1 MKPRNSQSFIPVCC
15 YVSHSWGLLSTSTYF
30 FQESLK
36 TRVFGTSALSA
47 LSSRTKNASKIKTNF
62 EIKLRPL
69 GDPKLYS
76 KNSVLRGS
84 GPARAP
90 RGPPGVRISRTGG
103 FEIITRYENPWP
115 RASGRPP
122 YKRSKKA
129 EESVANTIAT
139 N

>member
-76 KNSVLRGS
+76 KNSDLRDSGPPRGTGDHTYHWGS
-84 GPARAP
+84 GVHGPWAPAHRLTPAPPGPMGSPGAP
-90 RGPPGVRISRTGG
+90 RAVWNRVNLSFLNTG
-103 FEIITRYENPWP
+103 
-115 RASGRPP
+115 
-122 YKRSKKA
+122 
-129 EESVANTIAT
+129 
-139 N
+139 